1 MDNNNKDIITQAT
14 KAEARLFRRLGQS
27 AFYRTPLRAILA
39 LLWAFLWLIVGGVSF
54 IALIALLIKGISSN
68 EELTAIIV
76 PGVFLGF
83 FAFLCLG
90 LSLKLLTRWIAIIKN
105 KDEKFKLKAIPWL
118 LLLIGL
124 TILIFALTF
133 YSLMKGRHVF

>member
-1 MDNNNKDIITQAT
+1 MDNSNKNIITQAT
-14 KAEARLFRRLGQS
+14 KAEARMFKGLGRLT
-27 AFYRTPLRAILA
+27 FHRTPLRTILA

-68 EELTAIIV
+68 KELTAIIV

-90 LSLKLLTRWIAIIKN
+90 LSLKLLARSIAIIKN
-105 KDEKFKLKAIPWL
+105 KDEKFKLKTIPWL

-124 TILIFALTF
+124 TILIFVLTF
-133 YSLMKGRHVF
+133 YSLMKGQLVF